1 MDNMDFDDDRTSRT
15 VFRGDGWRMQSV
27 CLSGGGDQLRSVDV
41 LRKKETHKLAVA
53 AHNEKHLG
61 QTKRLEVVEV
71 VLVGPDVLGAS
82 PGRRAEDTVEA
93 DAGDLCERPQRLFA
107 GCVDVVGGSSGG
119 SSLIA
124 IAIIVVGLSIRR
136 RLCRIAPVHGQKL
149 QPFVD
154 ALGVAV
160 DKRVVPGAVEMALVV
175 VHCVDDVVRVLQEL
189 RDVPSAAA
197 ERVQDPHLPVRR
209 RPASVSQIVGDELR
223 HVLGYLLRRHAEPEL
238 LCEQD
243 ALVVPAE
250 EAVALRPV
258 LPHHALELLRVV
270 VDRVHLVLVVRVV
283 DLAPL
288 ACCCRIVVM
297 VLSFP

>member
-15 VFRGDGWRMQSV
+15 VFRGDDWRMQPV
-27 CLSGGGDQLRSVDV
+27 CLCGGGDQLRSVDV

-53 AHNEKHLG
+53 AQNEKHLG
-61 QTKRLEVVEV
+61 QTKRLEVVKI

-82 PGRRAEDTVEA
+82 PGRRAKDTVEA
-93 DAGDLCERPQRLFA
+93 DAGNLCERPQRLFA
-107 GCVDVVGGSSGG
+107 GCVDVVGGGG
-119 SSLIA
+119 SSSFIA
-124 IAIIVVGLSIRR
+124 IAIIVVDLSIRR

-149 QPFVD
+149 QPLVD

-160 DKRVVPGAVEMALVV
+160 DERVVPGAVEMALVV

-209 RPASVSQIVGDELR
+209 RPASVSQLVGDELR

-243 ALVVPAE
+243 SLVVPAE

-283 DLAPL
+283 DLVPL
-288 ACCCRIVVM
+288 ACRCRIVVM